1 MNFSK
6 KFVSV
11 IITSKNEAEVIGNLI
26 RSLKK
31 QTYKNLE
38 IILVDNNST
47 DNTVKI
53 VKKFGIKIY
62 NFGPERSAQRNFG
75 ARETKGE
82 FLFFLDAD
90 MKLSPAVVGEC
101 VQVCTSDRKIGALFV
116 PEISIALNFWE
127 KVKAFERS
135 FYNEEGDEITDA
147 ARFFKREA
155 FEKSGGYDEAI
166 TGPEDWELTGKIK
179 SSGYK
184 TGRIRSVIYH
194 YERVNSLFSLAN
206 KKFYYGL
213 RSHRYLS
220 KQNVPAIS
228 PKTIYFLRPVFYK
241 SFDKMIAHP
250 ILSAGMFVML
260 TIELFAGGW
269 GYLIGKVK
277 KL

>member
-1 MNFSK
+1 MKNSNK
-6 KFVSV
+6 LVSV
-11 IITSKNEAEVIGNLI
+11 IITTKNEAEVIGNLI

-31 QTYKNLE
+31 QSYKDLE
-38 IILVDNNST
+38 IILVDNNSK
-47 DNTVKI
+47 DETVKI
-53 VKKFGIKIY
+53 AKELGINIY

-75 ARETKGE
+75 AKNTKGG

-90 MKLSPAVVGEC
+90 MKLSPAVIEDC
-101 VQVCTSDRKIGALFV
+101 VKVCNSDKEIGALFV
-116 PEISIALNFWE
+116 PEISVASNFWE
-127 KVKAFERS
+127 KAKAFERS

-155 FEKSGGYDEAI
+155 FTKSGGYDEEI

-179 SSGYK
+179 ASGYK

-194 YERVNSLFSLAN
+194 YERINSLFSLVK

-220 KQNVPAIS
+220 KQNVSAVS
-228 PKTIYFLRPVFYK
+228 PQTIYFLRPVFYK
-241 SFDKMIAHP
+241 NFDKMIVHP
-250 ILSAGMFVML
+250 VLSAGMFIML
-260 TIELFAGGW
+260 TMELFAGGL
-269 GYLIGKVK
+269 GYLIGKAK